1 MHAIAQLLRS
11 DVRQISRDPM
21 LLFALLAPVILIL
34 SLRLGIPVASDVV
47 FERLGIE
54 LALYYREIM
63 SFCLLLIPLI
73 LGMLSG
79 FVILDERDENL
90 ISYYAIT
97 PLSKRGYFLYRLSVP
112 VVLSVFFSLLLIYTV
127 QLVSVPWAKLL
138 LLMPMIAL
146 EAPIIA
152 LFMSA
157 FAANKVEG
165 LALSKLAGLVVLAP
179 LIIFWVPLPWQ
190 WLGGIIPT
198 FWISKTY
205 LVATQDESLIF
216 ILYAIIGTV
225 VHLILLQ
232 GLLRLF
238 VKKLD

>member
-1 MHAIAQLLRS
+1 MHAITQLLRS

-21 LLFALLAPVILIL
+21 LLSALLAPVLLIL
-34 SLRLGIPVASDVV
+34 FLRLGIPMASNVV
-47 FERLGIE
+47 YERLGIE
-54 LALYYREIM
+54 LTLYYREIM
-63 SFCLLLIPLI
+63 SFFLLLTPLI

-90 ISYYAIT
+90 ISYYAVT
-97 PLSKRGYFLYRLSVP
+97 PLSRRGYFLYRLSVP
-112 VVLSVFFSLLLIYTV
+112 IVISTCFSLLLIYTV
-127 QLVSVPWAKLL
+127 QLVYIPWTKLL
-138 LLMPMIAL
+138 LLMPMIAM
-146 EAPIIA
+146 EAPIVA

-179 LIIFWVPLPWQ
+179 LIIFWVPSPWQ

-205 LVATQDESLIF
+205 LIATQQGSLNF
-216 ILYAIIGTV
+216 MLYVIIGTV
-225 VHLILLQ
+225 VHLIFLKS
-232 GLLRLF
+232 LLRLF
-238 VKKLD
+238 VNKLD